1 MDEGLCPR
9 FGHLQGTVMAV
20 YRAAIYVRPDDGT
33 ELVTLALD
41 DVGGLPGGV
50 GLHGVGTLLDLGVLH
65 GGRVLVVDRWL
76 TIGSEQVR
84 IDLAE
89 AATWSPRLPPAARCV
104 PGPRLD
110 ATLAVARR
118 LAAAHAPG
126 RGFGRLLRP
135 PEPADSRLVDVPFLA
150 VAAPRIADLGEAL
163 AADDRG
169 AAGVAA
175 RGLIGLGIGLTP
187 SGDDL
192 IVGVLAGLRA
202 MDHPAGPALAA
213 EIAAATPG
221 RTGPVSE
228 VVLRQATR
236 GAFAEPLH
244 DLLVAIAG
252 QRPASLVRA
261 MARVL
266 SCGSTSG
273 ADTLVGLLMAL
284 GLGDP
289 SRVRVVA

>member
-1 MDEGLCPR
+1 M
-9 FGHLQGTVMAV
+9 
-20 YRAAIYVRPDDGT
+20 
-33 ELVTLALD
+33 TLALD
-41 DVGGLPGGV
+41 EVGGLPGGV
-50 GLHGVGTLLDLGVLH
+50 GLQSVRDLRDLGVMP
-65 GGRVLVVDRWL
+65 GGRVRVVDRWL
-76 TIGSEQVR
+76 TIGSGQVR

-89 AATWSPRLPPAARCV
+89 AATWSPRLPAAARCV

-118 LAAAHAPG
+118 LAAAHAPD
-126 RGFGRLLRP
+126 RGLGPLLRP
-135 PEPADSRLVDVPFLA
+135 PEPTDSRPVGVPFLA

-169 AAGVAA
+169 AAGAAA

-202 MDHPAGPALAA
+202 IDHPAGPALAA
-213 EIAAATPG
+213 EIAVAAPG

-228 VVLRQATR
+228 VVLRQAAR

-244 DLLVAIAG
+244 DLLVAIAR
-252 QRPASLVRA
+252 QRPASLARA
-261 MARVL
+261 TARVL

-273 ADTLVGLLMAL
+273 ADALVGLLMAL
-284 GLGDP
+284 GLGA
-289 SRVRVVA
+289 SGRVRVVA